1 MQNPLVSIIVPI
13 YKVEPYLRRCLD
25 SIVNQTYTNLEIILV
40 DDGSPDGCPQI
51 CDEYV
56 AKDKR
61 IIVIHKENGGLSDA
75 RNAGLD
81 ICKGEY
87 ISFVDSDDILDLNAV
102 EYMLNAGTD
111 VDIVI
116 TNVKMFINEE
126 EINHLNKTHCNSLPF
141 KTIGSDDLLL
151 RLCRD
156 GDAYLRSAWGKLFK
170 RKLFFNIRFPKGKLY
185 EDMYVNYRLY
195 YKAFQSKFIPIPL
208 YYYRQNRPGSIMY
221 KTTSSTF
228 ALEAEDERYIFLKE
242 HGKQFIA
249 NYNLL
254 SLCWD
259 YLFLYSKKHPGSK
272 EKFYYFSNEFFK
284 NSPKINMQFLFL
296 KFFAMFPFMYY
307 CYRKISPWHIRNY

>member
-156 GDAYLRSAWGKLFK
+156 GDAYLR
-170 RKLFFNIRFPKGKLY
+170 
-185 EDMYVNYRLY
+185 
-195 YKAFQSKFIPIPL
+195 
-208 YYYRQNRPGSIMY
+208 
-221 KTTSSTF
+221 
-228 ALEAEDERYIFLKE
+228 
-242 HGKQFIA
+242 
-249 NYNLL
+249 
-254 SLCWD
+254 
-259 YLFLYSKKHPGSK
+259 
-272 EKFYYFSNEFFK
+272 
-284 NSPKINMQFLFL
+284 
-296 KFFAMFPFMYY
+296 
-307 CYRKISPWHIRNY
+307 